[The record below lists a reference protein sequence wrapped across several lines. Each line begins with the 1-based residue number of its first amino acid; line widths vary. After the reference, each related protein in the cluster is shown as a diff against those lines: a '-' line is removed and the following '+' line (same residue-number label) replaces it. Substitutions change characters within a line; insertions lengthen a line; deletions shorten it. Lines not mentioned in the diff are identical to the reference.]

1 MDELFYEINA
11 REKEKILQFLEANT
25 LTFKK
30 NTTILGSVK
39 QENIISIVVSGYLQ
53 IIKTD
58 YNGNRTI
65 MEELFENDIF
75 GSTISSIKNDEYTI
89 ITKEDS
95 KIIITRTRTMRTNI
109 KEKQS
114 TNTAQQ
120 IIYFDEI
127 INNDLNYSYFNQFL
141 KNLLKIITKK
151 INSNNDRMEILTNKT
166 IRNKLLAY
174 FRIMSKKNNSR
185 VIYLPYN
192 YTDLADYLAIDRS
205 AMYRELK
212 NLKDEGLIEVK
223 NKRITLN
230 TYND

>member
-11 REKEKILQFLEANT
+11 REKEKILAYLEANT
-25 LTFKK
+25 LSFKK
-30 NTTILGSVK
+30 NMTILGSVK
-39 QENIISIVVSGYLQ
+39 QENIISIVVNGHLQ
-53 IIKTD
+53 IVKTD

-75 GSTISSIKNDEYTI
+75 GSTISSINNDEYSI

-95 KIIITRTRTMRTNI
+95 KIII
-109 KEKQS
+109 
-114 TNTAQQ
+114 
-120 IIYFDEI
+120 IYFNEI

-192 YTDLADYLAIDRS
+192 YIDLADYLAIDRS

-212 NLKDEGLIEVK
+212 NLKEEGLIEVK

>member
-11 REKEKILQFLEANT
+11 REKEKILAYLEANT
-25 LTFKK
+25 LSFKK
-30 NTTILGSVK
+30 NMTILGSVK
-39 QENIISIVVSGYLQ
+39 QENIISIVVNGHLQ
-53 IIKTD
+53 IVKTD

-75 GSTISSIKNDEYTI
+75 GSTISSINNDEYSI

-95 KIIITRTRTMRTNI
+95 KII
-109 KEKQS
+109 
-114 TNTAQQ
+114 

-192 YTDLADYLAIDRS
+192 YIDLADYLAIDRS

-212 NLKDEGLIEVK
+212 NLKEEGLIEVK